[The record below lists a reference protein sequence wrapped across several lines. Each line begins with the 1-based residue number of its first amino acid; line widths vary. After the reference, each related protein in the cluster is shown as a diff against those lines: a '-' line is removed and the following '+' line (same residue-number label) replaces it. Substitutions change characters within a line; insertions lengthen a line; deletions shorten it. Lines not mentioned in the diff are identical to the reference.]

1 MTRKKAIICGCFV
14 LIVFVVIAGLFYPRK
29 LVSGNA
35 KFEIMSVAIKNDKG
49 QEVLIDDKMS
59 AQDKEKL
66 GHILRSY
73 SCTLCPDPKRYDD
86 SFEDIQ
92 YLIHT
97 SYGTD
102 TWWYLMIYEDKIY
115 RQGGNYYYV
124 VKDSGKLKTELYELL
139 KPYVE

>member
-1 MTRKKAIICGCFV
+1 MIGV
-14 LIVFVVIAGLFYPRK
+14 LFGPRK
-29 LVSGNA
+29 LVPDNT
-35 KFEIMSVAIKNDKG
+35 KFEIMSVAIRNDNG
-49 QEVLIDDKMS
+49 QEILVEDKLTG
-59 AQDKEKL
+59 QDKEKL

-102 TWWYLMIYEDKIY
+102 IWWYLMIYDDQIY
-115 RQGGNYYYV
+115 KQGGKYYYV
-124 VKDSGKLKTELYELL
+124 VKNSEGLRQELYEVL